1 MTKAKD
7 RVRLSDIVTLVCG
20 DLQMRETRV
29 KPSVDSG
36 EPLFHCMK
44 FEWFT
49 FLQES
54 RGRRYENVLLQLVI
68 EKAVSTRL
76 SVCLS
81 PTCLLCLSS
90 AFLKVESPPALLI
103 IIHCEERRT
112 STYKGNLFGALLN
125 ALSSYSPY
133 LPWNPAR

>member
-29 KPSVDSG
+29 KPSMDSG
-36 EPLFHCMK
+36 ESLFHCMR

-76 SVCLS
+76 LICLS

-90 AFLKVESPPALLI
+90 AFLIVGSPPALLI
-103 IIHCEERRT
+103 IIHCEERRL
-112 STYKGNLFGALLN
+112 SMYKENLFGALLN